1 MELGGNGLGKTKTY
15 SMFSP
20 ECEIVQEMSVA
31 ELIYNRQ
38 SKEKGLLAKKD
49 VTVFDEI
56 NKMKIDSNNEKIIPQ
71 LLNFMSDGQTVNV
84 KLAWEILFP

>member
-1 MELGGNGLGKTKTY
+1 
-15 SMFSP
+15 MFSP

-49 VTVFDEI
+49 VIVFDEI
-56 NKMKIDSNNEKIIPQ
+56 NKMKIDSNNEKIISKSIA
-71 LLNFMSDGQTVNV
+71 NSMS
-84 KLAWEILFP
+84 